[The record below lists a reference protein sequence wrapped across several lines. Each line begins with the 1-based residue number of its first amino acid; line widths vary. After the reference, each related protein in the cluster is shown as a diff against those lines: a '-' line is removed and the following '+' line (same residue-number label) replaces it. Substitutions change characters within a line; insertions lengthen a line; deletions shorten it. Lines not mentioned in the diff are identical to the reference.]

1 MTIEL
6 DIFETANLINA
17 LGMAMEVGEN
27 SIKDNCK
34 NIDIIS
40 HYTNM
45 IVEMSRLSL
54 RLETE
59 FNNHK
64 NRQS

>member
-40 HYTNM
+40 HYTN
-45 IVEMSRLSL
+45 
-54 RLETE
+54 
-59 FNNHK
+59 NHK